1 MNNTENC
8 AMPKRISHLLLVV
21 AAISMLV
28 LSACSPK
35 LTQGEKEGIQY
46 IYQVEKV
53 ARDVYQVFYDK
64 WQTPVQDIISG
75 SEQNHMDIM
84 KELIDKYKL
93 DDPAAGKAYGEFGNS
108 DLQKLYQDLVA
119 RGSTSEVDALSTA
132 AMIEEFDI
140 VEIKKEV
147 SNTNKDDVIAAY
159 KTLMT
164 GSENHLRI
172 FTAKLKEK
180 AVEYKPQYLS
190 QQDYNQIIA
199 AVTIVNTTTTTSTS
213 QETTFSKLAAGGKQ
227 SYGANCVNCHGETLS
242 TAAASS
248 VTLSKYQNAQKL
260 LEKISRM
267 PTSGAQDQWEVLSYL
282 LLEHGWVSGNTIF
295 NAGTLSQIALSP

>member
-1 MNNTENC
+1 MS
-8 AMPKRISHLLLVV
+8 KRMRCLLLVT

-28 LSACSPK
+28 LPGCSPE
-35 LTQGEKEGIQY
+35 LTQSEKDGIQY

-53 ARDVYQVFYDK
+53 ARDVYQYFYDK
-64 WQTPVQDIISG
+64 WQTPVQDIISD

-93 DDPAAGKAYGEFGNS
+93 DDPAAGKGYGEFGNS
-108 DLQKLYQDLVA
+108 DLQKLYHDLVA
-119 RGSTSEVDALSTA
+119 LGSSSEVDALSTA

-140 VEIKKEV
+140 VEIKKNV
-147 SNTNKDDVIAAY
+147 SDTNRDDVIAAY
-159 KTLMT
+159 NTLMT

-172 FTAKLKEK
+172 FAAKLKEK

-199 AVTIVNTTTTTSTS
+199 VAITGNTMTTATNGIST
-213 QETTFSKLAAGGKQ
+213 ETTFSKLAVNGKQ
-227 SYGANCVNCHGETLS
+227 SYGANCVNCHGEALS

-248 VTLSKYQNAQKL
+248 VALSKYQNAQKL
-260 LEKISRM
+260 LEKISKM
-267 PTSGAQDQWEVLSYL
+267 PTSGQQEQWEVLSYL
-282 LLEHGWVSGNTIF
+282 LLEHNWVFGNTIF
-295 NAGTLSQIALSP
+295 NPGTLSQIALSR

>member
-1 MNNTENC
+1 ML
-8 AMPKRISHLLLVV
+8 KRISCLLLVI
-21 AAISMLV
+21 AAISMVV

-35 LTQGEKEGIQY
+35 LTQDEKEGIQY

-53 ARDVYQVFYDK
+53 ARDVYKYFYDK

-93 DDPAAGKAYGEFGNS
+93 DDPAAGQGYGEFGSS
-108 DLQKLYQDLVA
+108 DLQKLYNDLVA
-119 RGSTSEVDALSTA
+119 LGSSSEVDALSTA

-140 VEIKKEV
+140 VEIKKNV
-147 SNTNKDDVIAAY
+147 SSTNRDDVIAAY
-159 KTLMT
+159 NTLMT
-164 GSENHLRI
+164 GSENHLQI
-172 FTAKLKEK
+172 FAAKLKEK

-199 AVTIVNTTTTTSTS
+199 ALTIGTTTTTTTSSIS
-213 QETTFSKLAAGGKQ
+213 QETTFGKLAASGKQ
-227 SYGANCVNCHGETLS
+227 SYAAKCVNCHGEALS

-260 LEKISRM
+260 LEKISQM
-267 PTSGAQDQWEVLSYL
+267 PTSGEQEQWEVLSYL
-282 LLEHGWVSGNTIF
+282 LLEHDWVSGNTIF
-295 NAGTLSQIALSP
+295 NPGTLSQISLSP

>member
-1 MNNTENC
+1 MS
-8 AMPKRISHLLLVV
+8 KRMSCLLLVM

-28 LSACSPK
+28 LSGCSPK
-35 LTQGEKEGIQY
+35 LTQGEKDGIQY

-53 ARDVYQVFYDK
+53 ARDVYRYFYDK

-93 DDPAAGKAYGEFGNS
+93 DDPAAGRGYGEFGSS

-119 RGSTSEVDALSTA
+119 RGSSSEVDALSIA

-140 VEIKKEV
+140 VEIKNTV
-147 SNTNKDDVIAAY
+147 SNTNRDDVIAAY
-159 KTLMT
+159 NTLMT

-172 FTAKLKEK
+172 FTAKLTEK
-180 AVEYKPQYLS
+180 AVAYKPQYLS
-190 QQDYNQIIA
+190 QQDYDQIIA
-199 AVTIVNTTTTTSTS
+199 TVTTGSTTTSTS
-213 QETTFSKLAAGGKQ
+213 QETTFSKLAANGKQ
-227 SYGANCVNCHGETLS
+227 SYNANCVNCHGEALS

-248 VTLSKYQNAQKL
+248 ATLSKYQNAQKL

-267 PTSGAQDQWEVLSYL
+267 PTSGEQEQWEVLSYL
-282 LLEHGWVSGNTIF
+282 LLEHNWVAGNAIF
-295 NAGTLSQIALSP
+295 NQDTLSQIALSQ